1 LTNASGTEGPAP
13 QRGRL
18 LRFAFAMI
26 EGGGIGRFLSV
37 LGPTAVALGIQFLA
51 FAVTARGLGVSAFGE
66 YAAILGL
73 ASIGVELVGLGGAD
87 LLVRAVSRDAT
98 RFSPFFGN
106 MLLLIALTL
115 VPVVLLCLYV
125 AVFQVQSTLPPMLI
139 LMALTA
145 EITIGRMSSSV
156 ELAMVA
162 HSQPFRASCVRM
174 TTAIVRLLLAMGYFW
189 LASSLTGW
197 IEAVLVQSLLLS
209 GVYLVVVTQLYGR
222 PVMELQTRELKSGVA
237 FCVNQSA
244 RSMQGNIDRVILL
257 RFADP
262 AVLGAYAAGARMLL
276 IGLFPLQVVTRILYP
291 QFFRHGENGIAATR
305 RFAFKSLPAM
315 LATGV
320 FASAAVAGV
329 GYFVPALL
337 GKDFAGASQ
346 SSMLLGLS
354 LPLIALQYLA
364 ADTLTGAGL
373 QHIRAVIYAI
383 AAAAFGLLLSLGA
396 RLGGVEGLI
405 AAYLVSHALL
415 AITLWIV
422 AFAVPT
428 KARTTA

>member
-1 LTNASGTEGPAP
+1 
-13 QRGRL
+13 
-18 LRFAFAMI
+18 MI

-37 LGPTAVALGIQFLA
+37 LGPTAVALGVQFIA
-51 FAVTARGLGVSAFGE
+51 FAVTARGLGVVSFGE

-115 VPVVLLCLYV
+115 VPVVLLGLYV
-125 AVFQVQSTLPPMLI
+125 AIFQAQSTLPPMLI
-139 LMALTA
+139 LMALAA
-145 EITIGRMSSSV
+145 EITIGRISSSV

-174 TTAIVRLLLAMGYFW
+174 TTAVARLALAFGYFW
-189 LASSLTGW
+189 LASSLSGW
-197 IEAVLVQSLLLS
+197 VIAVLVQSLLLS
-209 GVYLVVVTQLYGR
+209 AIYLVVVTQLYGR
-222 PVMELQTRELKSGVA
+222 PVMTLQTKELKSGVA
-237 FCVNQSA
+237 FGVNQTA
-244 RSMQGNIDRVILL
+244 RAMQGNIDRVILA

-305 RFAFKSLPAM
+305 RFAIRSLPAM
-315 LATGV
+315 LGTGIL
-320 FASAAVAGV
+320 ASIAVAGV
-329 GYFVPALL
+329 GYFVPAVL
-337 GKDFAGASQ
+337 GKDFAGASR

-373 QHIRAVIYAI
+373 QHIRAVVYGV
-383 AAAAFGLLLSLGA
+383 AAVGFGLLLALGA
-396 RLGGVEGLI
+396 RLGGVNGLI
-405 AAYLVSHALL
+405 AAYLASHALL
-415 AITLWIV
+415 AITLWVV
-422 AFAVPT
+422 AFTVKDAA
-428 KARTTA
+428 KAE